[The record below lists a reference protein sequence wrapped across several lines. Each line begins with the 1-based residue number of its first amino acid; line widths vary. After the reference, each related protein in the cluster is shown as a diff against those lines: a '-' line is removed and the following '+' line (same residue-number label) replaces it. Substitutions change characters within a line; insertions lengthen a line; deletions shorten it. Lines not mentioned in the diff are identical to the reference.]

1 MAMVA
6 LASLGIFSS
15 PASAQGLT
23 DCPDGTLPIIE
34 VQASEEGTEFGPL
47 DITVDGTVVGT
58 ISGTVG
64 LNELTFTSS
73 VPVIFVVRSGSFLG
87 PNIGPTTGGT
97 FTPFDQP
104 EDLIT
109 QVTFCR
115 ILDDGTTTTT
125 TTTTT
130 GTTTTGTTTTGT
142 TTGTTGT
149 TATTTGTTAGNT
161 TGTTTTGG
169 STTTGGFIFKEAT
182 TTEGTTTSLQDGVID
197 DTIPDGKKLPDT
209 GGPPL
214 LVPAVLLALLIN
226 GAGIGLF
233 ARRR

>member
-104 EDLIT
+104 DDLIT

-130 GTTTTGTTTTGT
+130 GTTGTTGTTTTGT
-142 TTGTTGT
+142 TTGTGTTGT
-149 TATTTGTTAGNT
+149 TGTITGTTAGNT

-169 STTTGGFIFKEAT
+169 TTTTAGT

-209 GGPPL
+209 GGPPCWCRL
-214 LVPAVLLALLIN
+214 SCWRCSSTGP
-226 GAGIGLF
+226 G
-233 ARRR
+233 